1 MASDRLV
8 EREEGDAQVRA
19 VSVLVVREPERCIA
33 EVWRVRQDEVRLCIC
48 VLCQCGRPGF

>member
-48 VLCQCGRPGF
+48 VLCQCGRPGL